1 MILLAKTV
9 LVVWRKVRCSHLN
22 ARSKVQEPWA
32 ELRPTPPEL
41 FIQSSSVEHR
51 FWCPGEWLCE
61 GKNRSTAT
69 EGITYISG
77 PADPCC
83 TQFQG
88 GELRDI
94 SYKGQ
99 VLDWTQA
106 VGAKWEAI
114 VSLGL
119 YLLQNILTI
128 GMV

>member
-1 MILLAKTV
+1 M
-9 LVVWRKVRCSHLN
+9 VWRKVRGSHLN

-41 FIQSSSVEHR
+41 FIQSSRVEHR
-51 FWCPGEWLCE
+51 FWCPGEWWCE
-61 GKNRSTAT
+61 GENRNTAT
-69 EGITYISG
+69 EGITYRSG

-99 VLDWTQA
+99 VLDWTHA